1 MRSLSIIAP
10 LAGVLLALGCVKEIS
25 SEERLEREISA
36 GPAGAPMKAEDLAK
50 ISCADAVDSL
60 AKARATERDETAR
73 LMAYME
79 LYTGIH
85 KKVVTLEEGMS
96 RDPDI
101 RYQDGTRSVVDAHAG
116 CVQQQADVRFEL
128 ESFVRELVQV
138 PIVEE
143 VKGGTTIPVARLD
156 FNTLR
161 LAIETLAPDDKDALL
176 VKVASAEKKIENEPA
191 DGKTPPRRKKG
202 SR

>member
-1 MRSLSIIAP
+1 MRSPSL
-10 LAGVLLALGCVKEIS
+10 LVLTAAALGFSCVKEIS

-36 GPAGAPMKAEDLAK
+36 GPAGAPVSAAELGK
-50 ISCADAVDSL
+50 ISCADAADSL
-60 AKARATERDETAR
+60 AKARASERDETAR
-73 LMAYME
+73 LMAYMD
-79 LYTGIH
+79 LYTAIH
-85 KKVVTLEEGMS
+85 KKVTALEEGMA

-101 RYQDGTRSVVDAHAG
+101 RYQDETRNVVEAHST
-116 CVQQQADVRFEL
+116 CVQQQADVRLEL

-143 VKGGTTIPVARLD
+143 VKGGTTVPVARLD

-191 DGKTPPRRKKG
+191 DGKAPPRRKKG
-202 SR
+202 GGR

>member
-1 MRSLSIIAP
+1 MRSPSLIVPVMA
-10 LAGVLLALGCVKEIS
+10 AALALACVKEIS

-36 GPAGAPMKAEDLAK
+36 GPAGAPIKAEDLAK
-50 ISCADAVDSL
+50 ISCADAADSL
-60 AKARATERDETAR
+60 AKARASERDETAR
-73 LMAYME
+73 LMAYVD
-79 LYTGIH
+79 LYSAIH
-85 KKVVTLEEGMS
+85 KKVGTLEDAMA

-101 RYQDGTRSVVDAHAG
+101 RYQEGTKSVVEAHAG

-143 VKGGTTIPVARLD
+143 VKGGSTVPVARLD

-161 LAIETLAPDDKDALL
+161 MAIETLAPDDKDALL

>member
-1 MRSLSIIAP
+1 VE
-10 LAGVLLALGCVKEIS
+10 G
-25 SEERLEREISA
+25 
-36 GPAGAPMKAEDLAK
+36 
-50 ISCADAVDSL
+50 L
-60 AKARATERDETAR
+60 AKARAAERDETAR
-73 LMAYME
+73 LIAYMD
-79 LYTGIH
+79 LYSAIH
-85 KKVVTLEEGMS
+85 KKVTTLEDAMS

-101 RYQDGTRSVVDAHAG
+101 RYQEGTKNVVDAHAT

-128 ESFVRELVQV
+128 ETFIRELVQV

-143 VKGGTTIPVARLD
+143 LKGGSTVPVARLD

-176 VKVASAEKKIENEPA
+176 VKVASAEKKIESEPA
-191 DGKTPPRRKKG
+191 AGQAPKRKKG

>member
-1 MRSLSIIAP
+1 MRPTAATAAAAV
-10 LAGVLLALGCVKEIS
+10 LALALGCVKEIS

-36 GPAGAPMKAEDLAK
+36 GPSGAALSPAELAK
-50 ISCADAVDSL
+50 ISCADSADSL

-79 LYTGIH
+79 LYSDLR
-85 KKVVTLEEGMS
+85 KKVTTLEGAMS

-101 RYQDGTRSVVDAHAG
+101 RYQEGTKGVVDSHAT
-116 CVQQQADVRFEL
+116 CVQQQADVRYEL
-128 ESFVRELVQV
+128 ETFVRELVQV

-143 VKGGTTIPVARLD
+143 IKGGNTVPVARLD

-161 LAIETLAPDDKDALL
+161 LAIETLGPDDKDALL
-176 VKVASAEKKIENEPA
+176 VKVASAEKKIESEPA
-191 DGKTPPRRKKG
+191 ATGKDTPRRKKG
-202 SR
+202 R